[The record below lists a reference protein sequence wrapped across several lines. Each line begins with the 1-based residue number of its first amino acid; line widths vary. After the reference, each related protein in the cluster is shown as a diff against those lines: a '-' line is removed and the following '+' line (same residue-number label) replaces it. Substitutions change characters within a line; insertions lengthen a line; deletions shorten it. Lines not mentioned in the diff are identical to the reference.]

1 MEDGPAEAYH
11 EELDTNHEWDNAD
24 AEVNA
29 LIRELDEEDEED
41 ENHEDD
47 DDFFAGLDDND

>member
-1 MEDGPAEAYH
+1 MEDEPAEAYH

-24 AEVNA
+24 AELDA
-29 LIRELDEEDEED
+29 TIRELDEED

-47 DDFFAGLDDND
+47 DDFFAGLADND